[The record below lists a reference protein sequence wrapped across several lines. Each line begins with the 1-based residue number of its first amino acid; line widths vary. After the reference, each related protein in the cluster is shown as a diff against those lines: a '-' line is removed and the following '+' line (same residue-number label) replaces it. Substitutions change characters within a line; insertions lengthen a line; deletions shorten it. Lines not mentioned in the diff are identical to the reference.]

1 MGSLDKKKVQIRV
14 CVYASKSMLALQC
27 SNAHAEPWFHILLFA
42 HLLKTNFVIFNKGG
56 SNNSDKLIC
65 ALSCVYFC

>member
-42 HLLKTNFVIFNKGG
+42 HLLKTNFVIFN
-56 SNNSDKLIC
+56 NI
-65 ALSCVYFC
+65 